1 MHPNLEL
8 QPVLK
13 DSRISIHGV
22 ETKSF
27 VFIMGSGHLALNGG
41 IKFFDWAC
49 ILETFARWR
58 DARLADWLYE

>member
-1 MHPNLEL
+1 
-8 QPVLK
+8 
-13 DSRISIHGV
+13 V